1 MRSGMKPKSA
11 VAILSGTLAVAACA
25 VAPPTSPTVTALP
38 PRGKTLAA
46 FQQEDAGCRGY
57 ASAAIA
63 PSNAAT
69 SEYNLQTRYNVAYTQ
84 CMYSRGNSVQAPPPL
99 YAGPEYPAYAGLYP
113 YPSPWYGAGLYP
125 WYGDGL
131 FGSDIIVFGGSQ
143 HHFHHGFPEGFYGG
157 GVATGGLGSWR
168 SGGSQGGPATGG
180 SRPWRR

>member
-84 CMYSRGNSVQAPPPL
+84 CMYARGNSVQAPPPL
-99 YAGPEYPAYAGLYP
+99 YAGPEYPADAGLYP
-113 YPSPWYGAGLYP
+113 YPSPWYGPGFYP
-125 WYGDGL
+125 WYSDGL
-131 FGSDIIVFGGSQ
+131 FGSDIIVLGGNG
-143 HHFHHGFPEGFYGG
+143 HHFHDDVPGG
-157 GVATGGLGSWR
+157 GFATGGQGSWR

-180 SRPWRR
+180 STPWRR